1 MKNMQDDK
9 MYQNNGLEWLLWVSL
24 FLLMLTSCDMAVN
37 KPLFKVEPLP
47 YAETALEPHISAKTL
62 QYHYGKH
69 YTGYVAAANHLTRQH
84 RFKGKSFEE
93 VVAMTKGRPEEA
105 AVFNQVSQAWNHSFF
120 FKCLKPAGG
129 GLPTGRLAEKIYH
142 DFGSFINFRAAF
154 VAAAKAQF
162 GSGWIWLV
170 LDNEDLEIISTANGD
185 TPAAHNMKPLFVV
198 DVWEHA
204 YYLDYQN
211 RRLDYVEAVVD
222 HLADWDFAEAR
233 LDQFLQ

>member
-1 MKNMQDDK
+1 MRNIQDNK
-9 MYQNNGLEWLLWVSL
+9 MYQKNGLGWLLWVSL
-24 FLLMLTSCDMAVN
+24 FLLMLNSCDMAVN

-69 YTGYVAAANHLTRQH
+69 YTGYVAAANRLTRQH

-105 AVFNQVSQAWNHSFF
+105 AIFNQVSQAWNHAFF

-129 GLPTGRLAEKIYH
+129 GLPTSRLAEKIYH

-162 GSGWIWLV
+162 GSGWIWLA
-170 LDNEDLEIISTANGD
+170 LDKEDLKIVSTANGD
-185 TPAAHNMKPLFVV
+185 TPAAHGMRPLFVV
-198 DVWEHA
+198 DLWEHA
-204 YYLDYQN
+204 FYLDYQN
-211 RRLDYVEAVVD
+211 RRIDYVEAVVD

-233 LDQFLQ
+233 LDLFLQ